1 MALQIGEQAPDF
13 SLPDQDGKIHK
24 LADYKGERTLVYF
37 YPKDATPGCTV
48 QACALRDNIE
58 DLTADGV
65 TVVGVSKDDVKSHKK
80 FADKQQLP
88 FTILAD
94 PETKMIDAYGA
105 WGERSLYGRK
115 FLGTVRSAVLIGPD
129 LKIEMVWPKIAP
141 LKTVP
146 EVRKF
151 VADHPL
157 K

>member
-1 MALQIGEQAPDF
+1 MPLQIGDQAPDF
-13 SLPDQDGKIHK
+13 SLPDQNDRIRK
-24 LADYKGERTLVYF
+24 LADYKGKRTLIYF
-37 YPKDATPGCTV
+37 YPKDETPGCTV
-48 QACALRDNIE
+48 QACSLRDNIE
-58 DLTADGV
+58 ELSSDGV
-65 TVVGVSKDDVKSHKK
+65 TVVGVSKDDVKSHQK
-80 FADKQQLP
+80 FAGKHKLP

-94 PETKMIDAYGA
+94 PSTKMIESYGV

-115 FLGTVRSAVLIGPD
+115 FFGTVRSAVLIGPD

-157 K
+157 Q